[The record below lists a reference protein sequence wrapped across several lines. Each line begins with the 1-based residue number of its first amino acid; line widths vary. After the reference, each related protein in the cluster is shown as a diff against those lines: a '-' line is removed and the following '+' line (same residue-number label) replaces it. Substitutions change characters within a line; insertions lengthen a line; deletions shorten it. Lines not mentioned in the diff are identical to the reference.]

1 MDVTISVHV
10 YSLQRAELKDSAPLY
25 STDYDALKENM
36 KNCNKYVVMKT
47 RNTTKVCTIHVAEQ
61 ICKLLIFFWSS
72 GTVQ

>member
-47 RNTTKVCTIHVAEQ
+47 HNTTKVCTIHSWTNMQTAF
-61 ICKLLIFFWSS
+61 IFLSS